1 MRLTIRATSRIA
13 HVVQQKGAESL
24 IIFNAIA
31 FVELAIAFG
40 FVLGVDAIFD
50 LGSGGQQGL
59 CMHPVVVLL
68 DLGYR
73 LYGHEYRRW
82 QDLVEDTEW
91 LTDGRRGGSLFYI
104 PAWIAGSIFTI
115 VSLVMVV
122 KGSGN

>member
-1 MRLTIRATSRIA
+1 MI
-13 HVVQQKGAESL
+13 V
-24 IIFNAIA
+24 FNAVA
-31 FVELAIAFG
+31 FVELTIAFG

-59 CMHPVVVLL
+59 CMYPVVALL
-68 DLGYR
+68 DFGYR

-122 KGSGN
+122 KGSGD